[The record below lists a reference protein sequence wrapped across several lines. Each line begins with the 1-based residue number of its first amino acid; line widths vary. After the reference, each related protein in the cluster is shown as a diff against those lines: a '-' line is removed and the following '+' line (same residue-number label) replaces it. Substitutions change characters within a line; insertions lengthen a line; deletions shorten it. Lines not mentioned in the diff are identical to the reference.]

1 MKYNENNKPMV
12 CMLTQ
17 STCYKGTSIGRPVG
31 VLWHDTAGGNPYLKR
46 YVQPSDN
53 DPNKAKL
60 LQLLGKN
67 QYNNDF
73 NHIYRQ
79 AGLNAWIGKLAD
91 GTITTVQTMPWNY
104 RPWGCGGGSKGSCNG
119 SASVSNSPFWI
130 QFEICDDG
138 YKDENYFKKVYKEA
152 CEFTAYICKMFNI
165 DPKGYYTYN
174 GVKVPTILCHKDSH
188 DLGLG
193 SNHGDVYLWF
203 KAFKNCKKTMNDVR
217 NDVSAL
223 MEDGATASDPAPS
236 NPAPAPS
243 NPSPATSEIKVGS
256 LVKIASN
263 ATYYSGKT
271 IPDWV
276 KAKNWYVK
284 SMSGDRVVIDKSE
297 DGKTSIMSP
306 VNKKY
311 LSAVGATT
319 APSPN
324 TFEPYRIRVT
334 ANVLNIRKGAG
345 TNYSVVGSIKKG
357 GVYTMV
363 DEAAGAGATKWGL
376 LKAYSSG
383 RNGWISL
390 DYVEKV

>member
-203 KAFKNCKKTMNDVR
+203 KAFNNCKKTMNDVR

-223 MEDGATASDPAPS
+223 MTDGAATSD
-236 NPAPAPS
+236 PAPS

-284 SMSGDRVVIDKSE
+284 SMSGERVVIDKSE
-297 DGKTSIMSP
+297 DGKASIMSP

-311 LSAVGATT
+311 LSVVGANN
-319 APSPN
+319 APTPSN
-324 TFEPYRIRVT
+324 TFDPYRIRVT

-363 DEAAGAGATKWGL
+363 DEAAGTGATKWGK
-376 LKAYSSG
+376 LKSG
-383 RNGWISL
+383 AGWISL